1 MTKLLL
7 SPRSASSSSLKPLS
21 ILRRSLLGIGT
32 ASILLGSFSVAQA
45 ATQSVS
51 LAWNVDSDPSVVGY
65 NVNYGTSSGSYTQT
79 LNAGSTASA
88 TVSNLAAGQTYYFV
102 VTARNAAAQNSL
114 VSNQVSF
121 VTTAAPTPTPV
132 PPTPTPSPTP
142 KISPTPTPVPPS
154 PTPSPTP
161 KTSPTPSPTPKATP
175 TPTPVPPT
183 PTPSPTPKTSPTP
196 SPSSASSL
204 FSPKDVPAVVSDND
218 PNAVEVGV
226 KFQSTA
232 AGTVTAIRFYKGA
245 KNVGSH
251 TGNLWS
257 AAGKLLGSVL
267 FTNETASGWQQAT
280 LATPVAL
287 SAATS
292 YVVSYHTSG
301 FYSADSNFFSTA
313 FSNGPLTA
321 AASSSGAGNGLYAYG
336 TASSFPISSYSST
349 NYWVDVAFLPSSVQ
363 SAPAS
368 ALAIDTKAFGDQGSS
383 SATASTAPFSTS
395 VANELLLAYIATD
408 YSSGANT
415 SVTSVTG
422 AGLNWV
428 RVVRTNTQGGTSEI
442 WRALATSALSNVTV
456 SATLS
461 QSVASSI
468 TVTSFKGVDLT
479 GTNGSGAIGAIGS
492 GNASAGAPT
501 ASLVTTRNNSWVVG
515 VGNDYD
521 NAIARTPASGQTLVH
536 QNLSP
541 AGDTYWV
548 QMLNSPTSSTG
559 SSVSLSDSAPAAD
572 RFNLSLCEILPAL
585 QAK

>member
-7 SPRSASSSSLKPLS
+7 APCAPSFFSLKPLS
-21 ILRRSLLGIGT
+21 LLRRSLLGLGT
-32 ASILLGSFSVAQA
+32 ASLLLGSFSVAQA

-51 LAWNVDSDPSVVGY
+51 LAWDLDTDPSVVGY

-79 LNAGSTASA
+79 LNAGSTTSA
-88 TVSNLAAGQTYYFV
+88 TVSSLTAGQTYYFV

-121 VTTAAPTPTPV
+121 VTAPA
-132 PPTPTPSPTP
+132 
-142 KISPTPTPVPPS
+142 PTPTPVPPS

-161 KTSPTPSPTPKATP
+161 KISPTPTPTPVPPSPTPSPTPKISPTP
-175 TPTPVPPT
+175 TPTP
-183 PTPSPTPKTSPTP
+183 
-196 SPSSASSL
+196 SSSSSL
-204 FSPKDVPAVVSDND
+204 FSPTDVPAVVSQND
-218 PNAVEVGV
+218 PNAVEIGV
-226 KFQSTA
+226 KFQSSA
-232 AGTVTAIRFYKGA
+232 SGTVTAIRFYKGA
-245 KNVGSH
+245 KNIGSH

-257 AAGKLLGSVL
+257 AGGKLLGSVT

-280 LATPVAL
+280 LPTPIAL
-287 SAATS
+287 TAATS

-301 FYSADSNFFSTA
+301 FYSADSNFFATA

-321 AASSSGAGNGLYAYG
+321 AASSSSAGNGLYAYG
-336 TASSFPISSYSST
+336 QASSFPISSYSSS
-349 NYWVDVAFLPSSVQ
+349 NYWVDIAFRPSSVQ
-363 SAPAS
+363 APAS

-395 VANELLLAYIATD
+395 AANELLLAYIATD
-408 YSSGANT
+408 YSSGTNT
-415 SVTSVTG
+415 SVTNVTG

-428 RVVRTNTQGGTSEI
+428 RVVRTNTQAGTSEI
-442 WRALATSALSNVTV
+442 WRALATSALSQVTV

-521 NAIARTPASGQTLVH
+521 NPIARTPASGQTLVH

-541 AGDTYWV
+541 VGDTYWV
-548 QMLNSPTSSTG
+548 QILNSPTLWSGSTI
-559 SSVSLSDSAPAAD
+559 SLSDSAPASD
-572 RFNLSLCEILPAL
+572 CFNLSLCEVLPAM
-585 QAK
+585 

>member
-7 SPRSASSSSLKPLS
+7 SSCAPSSFVLSPGSL
-21 ILRRSLLGIGT
+21 LRRSLLGIGT
-32 ASILLGSFSVAQA
+32 VALLLGSFSVAQA

-51 LAWNVDSDPSVVGY
+51 LAWNVVSDPSVVGY
-65 NVNYGTSSGSYTQT
+65 NVKYGTSSGSYTQS
-79 LNAGSTASA
+79 LDAGSTTSA
-88 TVSNLAAGQTYYFV
+88 TVSSLAAGQTYYFV
-102 VTARNAAAQNSL
+102 VTARNAASQSSL
-114 VSNQVSF
+114 ASNQVSF

-132 PPTPTPSPTP
+132 PPSPTPSPTP

-161 KTSPTPSPTPKATP
+161 KTSPTPTPA
-175 TPTPVPPT
+175 PPS

-196 SPSSASSL
+196 APSPSSTSSL

-218 PNAVEVGV
+218 SNAVELGV
-226 KFQSTA
+226 KFQASA
-232 AGTVTAIRFYKGA
+232 PGTVTAIRFYKGA
-245 KNVGSH
+245 KNIGSH
-251 TGNLWS
+251 SGHLWS
-257 AAGKLLGSVL
+257 ASGRLLGSVT

-280 LATPVAL
+280 LATPIAL
-287 SAATS
+287 TAAAS
-292 YVVSYHTSG
+292 YVVSYHTNG
-301 FYSADSNFFSTA
+301 LYSADSNFFSTA

-321 AASSSGAGNGLYAYG
+321 AASSANAGNGLYAYG
-336 TASSFPISSYSST
+336 KASSFPTSTYHST

-383 SATASTAPFSTS
+383 SATTSTAPFSTS
-395 VANELLLAYIATD
+395 AANELLLAYIATD

-415 SVTSVTG
+415 SVTGVTG

-492 GNASAGAPT
+492 GNASAGAPS

-541 AGDTYWV
+541 ANDTYWV
-548 QMLNSPTSSTG
+548 QMLNSPTQFSG
-559 SSVSLSDSAPAAD
+559 SSVSLSDSAPASD

>member
-7 SPRSASSSSLKPLS
+7 SSGGSSAVALKPLS
-21 ILRRSLLGIGT
+21 LLRRSLLGIGT
-32 ASILLGSFSVAQA
+32 ASILLGSFSLAQA

-51 LAWNVDSDPSVVGY
+51 LAWNTSTDPSVVGY

-88 TVSNLAAGQTYYFV
+88 TVSSLAAGQTYYFV

-142 KISPTPTPVPPS
+142 KISPTPTPVPPTPTPSPTPKTSPTPTPTPVPPS

-161 KTSPTPSPTPKATP
+161 KTSPTPT
-175 TPTPVPPT
+175 
-183 PTPSPTPKTSPTP
+183 
-196 SPSSASSL
+196 PSSASTL
-204 FSPKDVPAVVSDND
+204 FSPKDVPTIASVDNT
-218 PNAVEVGV
+218 NSLEVGV
-226 KFQSTA
+226 RFQSA
-232 AGTVTAIRFYKGA
+232 VPGTVTAIRFYKSA
-245 KNVGSH
+245 KNIGSH
-251 TGNLWS
+251 IGNLWS
-257 AAGKLLGSVL
+257 AAGKLLGSVT

-280 LATPVAL
+280 LATPIAL

-301 FYSADSNFFSTA
+301 FYSADYNFFATA

-321 AASSSGAGNGLYAYG
+321 AASSSGAGNGLYIYG
-336 TASSFPISSYSST
+336 QTSSFPTTSSKSA
-349 NYWVDVAFLPSSVQ
+349 NYWVDLAFLPSSVQ
-363 SAPAS
+363 PAPAS
-368 ALAIDTKAFGDQGSS
+368 TLAIDTKAFGDQGSS

-395 VANELLLAYIATD
+395 AANELLLAYIATD

-428 RVVRTNTQGGTSEI
+428 RVVRTNTQAGTSEI

-492 GNASAGAPT
+492 GNASAGAPS

-536 QNLSP
+536 QNFSP
-541 AGDTYWV
+541 VGDTYWV
-548 QMLNSPTSSTG
+548 QMLNSPTPSTG
-559 SSVSLSDSAPAAD
+559 SSVSLSDSAPASD

>member
-7 SPRSASSSSLKPLS
+7 APCAPSFFSLKPLS
-21 ILRRSLLGIGT
+21 LVRRSLLGLAT
-32 ASILLGSFSVAQA
+32 ASLLLGSFSVAQA

-51 LAWNVDSDPSVVGY
+51 LAWDVDTDPSVVGY

-79 LNAGSTASA
+79 LNAGSTTSA
-88 TVSNLAAGQTYYFV
+88 TVPSLAAGQTYYFV

-121 VTTAAPTPTPV
+121 VTAPAPTPTPV
-132 PPTPTPSPTP
+132 PPSPTPSPTP
-142 KISPTPTPVPPS
+142 KISPTPTPTPVPPSPTPSPTPKISPTPTPTPVPPS

-161 KTSPTPSPTPKATP
+161 KTSPTP
-175 TPTPVPPT
+175 T
-183 PTPSPTPKTSPTP
+183 PTPS
-196 SPSSASSL
+196 SSSSL
-204 FSPKDVPAVVSDND
+204 FSPTDVPAVVSEND
-218 PNAVEVGV
+218 PNAVEIGV
-226 KFQSTA
+226 KFQSATP
-232 AGTVTAIRFYKGA
+232 GTVTAIRFYKGA
-245 KNVGSH
+245 KNIGSH

-257 AAGKLLGSVL
+257 ASGKLLGSVT

-280 LATPVAL
+280 LATPIAL
-287 SAATS
+287 TAATS

-301 FYSADSNFFSTA
+301 FYSADSNFFATA

-321 AASSSGAGNGLYAYG
+321 AASSSSAGNGLYAYG
-336 TASSFPISSYSST
+336 QASSFPISSYSSS
-349 NYWVDVAFLPSSVQ
+349 NYWVDVAFRPSSVQ
-363 SAPAS
+363 PAPAS

-395 VANELLLAYIATD
+395 AANELLLAYIATD

-415 SVTSVTG
+415 SVTNVTG

-428 RVVRTNTQGGTSEI
+428 RVVRTNTQAGTSEI
-442 WRALATSALSNVTV
+442 WRALATSALSQVTV

-515 VGNDYD
+515 VGNDFD

-541 AGDTYWV
+541 VGDTYWV
-548 QMLNSPTSSTG
+548 QILNSPTLWSGSTI
-559 SSVSLSDSAPAAD
+559 SLSDSAPAAD
-572 RFNLSLCEILPAL
+572 RFNLSLCEVLPAM
-585 QAK
+585 

>member
-1 MTKLLL
+1 M
-7 SPRSASSSSLKPLS
+7 
-21 ILRRSLLGIGT
+21 
-32 ASILLGSFSVAQA
+32 
-45 ATQSVS
+45 
-51 LAWNVDSDPSVVGY
+51 
-65 NVNYGTSSGSYTQT
+65 
-79 LNAGSTASA
+79 
-88 TVSNLAAGQTYYFV
+88 
-102 VTARNAAAQNSL
+102 
-114 VSNQVSF
+114 
-121 VTTAAPTPTPV
+121 
-132 PPTPTPSPTP
+132 
-142 KISPTPTPVPPS
+142 
-154 PTPSPTP
+154 
-161 KTSPTPSPTPKATP
+161 
-175 TPTPVPPT
+175 
-183 PTPSPTPKTSPTP
+183 
-196 SPSSASSL
+196 
-204 FSPKDVPAVVSDND
+204 
-218 PNAVEVGV
+218 
-226 KFQSTA
+226 
-232 AGTVTAIRFYKGA
+232 
-245 KNVGSH
+245 
-251 TGNLWS
+251 
-257 AAGKLLGSVL
+257 LGSVT

-280 LATPVAL
+280 LATPIAL

-301 FYSADSNFFSTA
+301 FYSADYNFFATA

-321 AASSSGAGNGLYAYG
+321 AASSSGAGNGLYIYG
-336 TASSFPISSYSST
+336 QTSSFPTTSSKSA
-349 NYWVDVAFLPSSVQ
+349 NYWVDLSFLPSSVQ

-395 VANELLLAYIATD
+395 AANELLLAYIATD

-442 WRALATSALSNVTV
+442 WRALATSALSKVTV

-536 QNLSP
+536 QVLSP
-541 AGDTYWV
+541 VGDTYWV
-548 QMLNSPTSSTG
+548 QMLNSPTPSTG
-559 SSVSLSDSAPAAD
+559 SSVSLSDSAPASD
-572 RFNLSLCEILPAL
+572 RFNLSICEILPAL